1 MAKHATHKD
10 NRAYVTK
17 GDYRKRR
24 NRERAALI
32 KAATPARAAWAGV
45 TR

>member
-1 MAKHATHKD
+1 MAKHTTHKD
-10 NRAYVTK
+10 NRHYLTK
-17 GDYRKRR
+17 GNMRRRR

-32 KAATPARAAWAGV
+32 KAATPARTAWAGV